1 MAKSAGA
8 FTGGKLNLK
17 GDKRKPK
24 KKSKNTKHGEPSEGD
39 RVAKSS
45 ASSAQRDERS
55 NHNASSGSDDDGYY
69 DDKKKSRGDDSDEE
83 DLTAAEKRSLKFKLQ
98 RERKEL
104 EQVVRCVLTIL
115 FYILLC
121 SHHSD
126 IQDIF

>member
-45 ASSAQRDERS
+45 
-55 NHNASSGSDDDGYY
+55 NHNASSGSDDDGYH